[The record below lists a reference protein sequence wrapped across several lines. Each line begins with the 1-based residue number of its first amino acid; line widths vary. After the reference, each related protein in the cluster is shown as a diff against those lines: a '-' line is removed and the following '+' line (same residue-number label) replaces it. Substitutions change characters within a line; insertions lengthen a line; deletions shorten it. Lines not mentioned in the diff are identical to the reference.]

1 MGNTL
6 LDGSP
11 TAARFGASVL
21 QLNITSSRWDGET
34 GAASDQPGALQS
46 SGSVVRLF
54 ASGSDLEQSN
64 IQHGLSASLY
74 FLKPSGYPSDNDS
87 PARVLGH
94 NLDESVS
101 GDWTFSSKLTAASLT
116 ASAGAVIQSLRVS
129 DTADI
134 DAELDVQGLAS
145 LDGGIN
151 VQDVFTVSTGGAA
164 VAATVS
170 AANIT
175 ASVGAVIQSLRV
187 SDDTDLD
194 GELLVGGGAI
204 ITSTL
209 DTRGDVTFSG
219 DGANARWDK
228 SVDAMEFDDNASA
241 EFGTGQD
248 MKLYHDGTNSYI
260 TNAVGAL
267 KIATET
273 SGIAVTIGH
282 GTSEVSIGQNLTV
295 AGNLTVTGNTVTN
308 QVEVISTSTG
318 VLFEGGTD
326 DGHEGTLKSAV
337 AGADVTYTLPNASG
351 HVGLFAA
358 DPGATTI
365 SATPAE
371 LNYLDHDDLTAA
383 DLIKLAAITATAAE
397 INDLTSNAVDADD
410 FTKLAAVTSTAA
422 ELNLLDESSAGAI
435 VNSKAAI
442 YSSVGALTASTM
454 QAGVIEGL
462 HAEFGGGYG
471 SSGVSISNAG
481 VIQANGAISSG
492 GAVTG
497 TSLTDGTAT
506 ISSGAASGLTTVAM
520 GGALSGVTTIAGSGL
535 ASLGSIAIDNSST
548 IGCDADGNI
557 ITLANQSM
565 VIANDV
571 DFDVAKAGGFKY
583 AGAAVTSD
591 AGELNLL
598 DGSSAGTVVN
608 SKAVIY
614 SNAGVISATSIKGHN
629 AGAGVGLSFDAS
641 TCGNAM
647 AKVMLADNGSNAL
660 EFQQGTG
667 GSAVSYLKFVSTN
680 TRESVNIGV
689 DLNLASGASV
699 TADGFLLNSDE
710 TLKKDIKT
718 LDNALGKVMAMRGV
732 TYQFKSRPEKQEVGF
747 LAQEMKNSVPEVVG
761 VTHHG
766 TLAIDY
772 AKLTSVL
779 VEAVKSQQEQIE
791 ELRQALLK
799 K

>member
-209 DTRGDVTFSG
+209 ATNGDVTFAG
-219 DGANARWDK
+219 DAANARWDK

-241 EFGTGQD
+241 EFGTGLD

-358 DPGATTI
+358 DPGTTTI

-422 ELNLLDESSAGAI
+422 ELNLLDDSSAGAI
-435 VNSKAAI
+435 VNSRAAI

-462 HAEFGGGYG
+462 HAEFGGGFG
-471 SSGVSISNAG
+471 STGVSISNAG
-481 VIQANGAISSG
+481 VIQANGAISSA

-497 TSLTDGTAT
+497 GSLTDGTAT
-506 ISSGAASGLTTVAM
+506 ISSGAASGL
-520 GGALSGVTTIAGSGL
+520 TTIAGSGL

-583 AGAAVTSD
+583 AGTAVTSD

-598 DGSSAGTVVN
+598 DGSSAGTVAN

-680 TRESVNIGV
+680 SSESVDIGV

-761 VTHHG
+761 VTHQG

>member
-116 ASAGAVIQSLRVS
+116 ASAGAVIHSLRVS

-151 VQDVFTVSTGGAA
+151 VRDVFTVSTAGAA

-175 ASVGAVIQSLRV
+175 ASAGAVIQNLRV
-187 SDDTDLD
+187 ADGTDLD
-194 GELLVGGGAI
+194 GALNVDGAA
-204 ITSTL
+204 TL
-209 DTRGDVTFSG
+209 NDVTFAGSA
-219 DGANARWDK
+219 ANARWDK
-228 SVDAMEFDDNASA
+228 SEDAMEFNDNASA
-241 EFGTGQD
+241 EFGTHLD

-282 GTSEVSIGQNLTV
+282 GTSEVTIGDNLTV
-295 AGNLTVTGNTVTN
+295 TGDLTVTGNTVTN
-308 QVEVISTSTG
+308 QVEVISTSSG
-318 VLFEGGTD
+318 VLFEGGAD

-358 DPGATTI
+358 DPGTTTI

-422 ELNLLDESSAGAI
+422 ELNLLDDSSAGAI
-435 VNSKAAI
+435 VNSRAAI

-462 HAEFGGGYG
+462 HAEFGGGFG
-471 SSGVSISNAG
+471 STGVSISNAG
-481 VIQANGAISSG
+481 VIQADGAISSG

-520 GGALSGVTTIAGSGL
+520 GGALSGVTTIAGSSL

-548 IGCDADGNI
+548 IGCDADGDI
-557 ITLANQSM
+557 ITLANTSM

-583 AGAAVTSD
+583 AGTAVTST
-591 AGELNLL
+591 AAELNLL
-598 DGSSAGTVVN
+598 DGSVVGRVVA
-608 SKAVIY
+608 SKAAVY
-614 SNAGVISATSIKGHN
+614 SSSGSLGASMIQGIDL
-629 AGAGVGLSFDAS
+629 GAGIGLSLDFS
-641 TCGNAM
+641 TCNTGTG
-647 AKVMLADNGSNAL
+647 KIMLKDNLAAAL
-660 EFQQGTG
+660 EVQQGVG

-680 TRESVNIGV
+680 SSESVDIGV

-761 VTHHG
+761 VTHQG